1 MQIFSRKKMNLI
13 IIIKKEGEKNTH
25 KFFEIIFNEIAKSR
39 RHDGANDQ
47 LHHGSVA
54 LHVGVDRD
62 VHATHLLFVLGR
74 VALVGL
80 AILLGHSP
88 SDTLELAFRA
98 LEAQLLGQ
106 GHKGTLPC

>member
-1 MQIFSRKKMNLI
+1 MRLI
-13 IIIKKEGEKNTH
+13 GCLLVDRFIIALHVVIH
-25 KFFEIIFNEIAKSR
+25 AVSQFNEIAKLR

-88 SDTLELAFRA
+88 ETSD
-98 LEAQLLGQ
+98 
-106 GHKGTLPC
+106 PCAW